1 MCQTLAQGGKRCD
14 THKDGSKATV
24 SLTSLITAVHEKI
37 VRAVFG
43 DLKKEGKDLESPERE
58 EVVSYAE
65 TGKFLTKY
73 NPDIPERKKKTLMR
87 QFEQSKDE
95 SPSGALFH
103 AWKHTLPETIRRSR
117 KTFGAIGVAG
127 VIMATSA
134 CGPAVDNN
142 NPPPSPSVTISAEA
156 KSTVAGTV
164 VNGIPTKG
172 ELANDGKG
180 NYVQTTISSDD
191 PANSW
196 DSMKTT
202 TKAHGLFTYDEFADG
217 QRFAA
222 KFVAEEVLDSEIN
235 DNPGNKEVI
244 DRWVSKNGD
253 KIDPAMRQAFVDS
266 LSAPVANKE
275 DFLVRGTYR
284 QGKYDLVS
292 GENQT
297 RIASRTITPTAVRGD
312 TINGKNYVEYEFDV
326 NTTYNVKIDGR
337 DAKEGITGKIQIIM
351 GKNTTT
357 NQWEIAGANNTF
369 QVTQPQ

>member
-24 SLTSLITAVHEKI
+24 TLTSLITAVHEKI

-43 DLKKEGKDLESPERE
+43 DLKKEGKDLENPERE

-73 NPDIPERKKKTLMR
+73 NPDIPEGKKRTLMR
-87 QFEQSKDE
+87 QFEKSKE
-95 SPSGALFH
+95 ENPSGALFH

-164 VNGIPTKG
+164 VNGIPTKS

-180 NYVQTTISSDD
+180 NYVQTTLSEDD
-191 PANSW
+191 AANTWNPA
-196 DSMKTT
+196 TT
-202 TKAHGLFTYDEFADG
+202 TPRASHYWSPEEMQDG
-217 QRFAA
+217 QKFAA

-235 DNPGNKEVI
+235 NNPGNQEVI
-244 DRWVSKNGD
+244 NRWVSKNGD
-253 KIDPAMRQAFVDS
+253 KIQAVSRQDFIDS
-266 LSAPVANKE
+266 LKSPEANKE

-284 QGKYDLVS
+284 QGKYELAS

-312 TINGKNYVEYEFDV
+312 LINGKKYVEYEFDV
-326 NTTYNVKIDGR
+326 NTAYNVKIDGR
-337 DAKEGITGKIQIIM
+337 DAQEVVKGKFQITL
-351 GKNTTT
+351 GKNETT
-357 NQWEIAGANNTF
+357 NQWEIAGANNKF
-369 QVTQPQ
+369 EVTPPQ